1 VGPIKGKLLSGLTKK
16 AIIEAIDWASSQG
29 VTTGFACRAL
39 QLREARY
46 YGWIHN
52 RATDSLTPSELEDDK
67 PGPSQAPHRLLPE
80 ERQAI
85 REISLNQEYA
95 DLSHRQLSVVA
106 SERGIVQTSAA
117 TFYRQ
122 MKEEKLIH
130 NREARPR
137 LKQEKPEVK
146 PNEAWAWDL
155 TYLKPEKTF
164 VYLVAIIDIWSRK
177 IVGWHLTCSATVE
190 SVKKAWDKAL
200 SFEGLMGI
208 FAAPQMP
215 LALSDHGV
223 QMTAKSMKQFFKEL
237 VIRQLF
243 ARYQTPTDNAFI
255 ETWFK
260 ILKCDELSYKDFTN
274 LYELEEVIAKVIKV
288 YNSLRYHG
296 GIGYVT
302 PEQRHTGQDQTIL
315 ALRAERKS
323 LAPASRLAERY
334 FQLEMEADKL
344 VPEGIEGRV
353 PYKGS
358 LSGYIFQLIGGLKAG
373 MGYCGVKN
381 IEELRHQVRFVKVT
395 SAGFRESHPHD
406 VVITNEAPN
415 YNLIERKES

>member
-1 VGPIKGKLLSGLTKK
+1 MGPIKGKRLSGVTKK

-29 VTTGFACRAL
+29 VTIGFACRAL
-39 QLREARY
+39 RLREARY

-52 RATDSLTPSELEDDK
+52 RAADSLTPSELEDDK
-67 PGPSQAPHRLLPE
+67 PGPSQAPHRLLPK

-85 REISLNQEYA
+85 REISLKEEYA

-106 SERGIVQTSAA
+106 SERGIVQTSAS

-130 NREARPR
+130 KREARPR

-146 PNEAWAWDL
+146 PTKPNEAWAWDL
-155 TYLKPEKTF
+155 TYLKLEKTF
-164 VYLVAIIDIWSRK
+164 VYLVAIIDIYSRK
-177 IVGWHLTCSATVE
+177 IVGWHLTCSPTVE

-200 SFEGLMGI
+200 SFEGLMGVL
-208 FAAPQMP
+208 AAPQMP

-237 VIRQLF
+237 GIRQLF

-260 ILKCDELSYKDFTN
+260 ILKCDELPYKDFTN
-274 LYELEEVIAKVIKV
+274 FYELEEVITKIIKV

-323 LAPASRLAERY
+323 FARAFRLAVNRG
-334 FQLEMEADKL
+334 QSLLLEISQA
-344 VPEGIEGRV
+344 
-353 PYKGS
+353 
-358 LSGYIFQLIGGLKAG
+358 A
-373 MGYCGVKN
+373 
-381 IEELRHQVRFVKVT
+381 
-395 SAGFRESHPHD
+395 
-406 VVITNEAPN
+406 
-415 YNLIERKES
+415 